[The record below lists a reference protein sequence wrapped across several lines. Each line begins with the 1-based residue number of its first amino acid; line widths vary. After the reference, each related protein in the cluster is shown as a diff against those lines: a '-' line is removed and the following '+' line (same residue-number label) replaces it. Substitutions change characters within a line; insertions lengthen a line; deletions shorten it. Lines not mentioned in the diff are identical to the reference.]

1 MAGSVDWIA
10 PLWKDPVTSV
20 HKEEHAQIIK
30 IIQSPG
36 PQHIQAG
43 HTQYFLHT
51 VRCSSL
57 KGIREAIVAA
67 LIKKNKWVPPVA
79 SVGSFSMRKYE
90 TIVECSD
97 ECI

>member
-1 MAGSVDWIA
+1 MVDKGWVSG
-10 PLWKDPVTSV
+10 PDSCQKDLVASV

-51 VRCSSL
+51 GRCSL
-57 KGIREAIVAA
+57 LNGIREVIVAT
-67 LIKKNKWVPPVA
+67 LTKKINE
-79 SVGSFSMRKYE
+79 YLLLLL
-90 TIVECSD
+90 
-97 ECI
+97 